1 VNDTAEEMARAAL
14 RLLHHPEMREA
25 LGKAAFRKAHQ
36 DFQLD
41 RQVEAV
47 ERFYQRMV
55 KLGKRK

>member
-1 VNDTAEEMARAAL
+1 
-14 RLLHHPEMREA
+14 MREA
-25 LGKAAFRKAHQ
+25 LGKAAYRKAHQ

-47 ERFYQRMV
+47 ERFYQRML